1 MELTNINNTYDIK
14 DKPVYLSND
23 EIEIILNH
31 LPNTYGSDLKENENI
46 RNSLRHYFQDILQ
59 NKKVSPSAIN
69 NVTNE
74 IVKQHGQSRIAA
86 GQSVGSHCAES
97 CSQPAM
103 QQTLNSV
110 ISTEKLLIQDE
121 DGSGHIYEIGTWI
134 DQLLIENPDKIEL
147 FPKNRT
153 QYLGLDEPVY
163 IASCNDEGIMS
174 WDKVTGITK
183 HLPKGDLV
191 KIKTKSGREVT
202 ATQNKSLLVWN
213 GINIVPIKGKDIKVG
228 DQVPISNQIPT
239 SHKVYHEVNLNKKF
253 KLDKQFGQIVGL
265 YYAVGDNKSDEDDK
279 ANNVTFCVEEFDIV
293 KLIGEWCYRMNF
305 EIYREYNKKCTIIK
319 IDSVL
324 FSESFKKW
332 TSTIPVEDGLS
343 VPQEILFGNN
353 EFIKGFLNGYFS
365 GIGTIDKY
373 INMDT
378 KNLTETIAYLCSRF
392 GIFCNINDNKII
404 IKNVTLWR
412 QLIGTCDVEK
422 YKLMC
427 NQSKS
432 YKNVYNDVMLD
443 PIISIEYVRDIEF
456 VYDLT
461 VPSTLNFSLFNGLNL
476 RDSFHS
482 AGQSRSSG
490 GISEMEELF
499 YAKKV
504 RKTELCTIYYKD
516 RLSYEEVLDSK
527 KDIEGCM
534 MSQFIQDYLYVK
546 EGERY
551 VKKYEIETY
560 DNLSKK
566 WWHNNDYYLNNIL
579 KTKIPNDDDYVLRI
593 HLNLKEMYKYKVSI
607 QDMVDVF
614 NREIDSPINLLYG
627 PMQDAIIDIYACA
640 DFVENKKKEMV
651 LEGVACSDN
660 NNTMATAAFYQ
671 SILMPSLNTLK
682 IKGVSGITNLVPIV
696 TPVISAILS
705 DDKVVWKL
713 TYNNDKTINN
723 IIKMFQLFSIFIVK
737 QTDDYLLLTM
747 PKYEDIAY
755 FFVGDSSMTKE
766 KYLALT
772 PIVYADLIIKI
783 DKKNNPKNK
792 QNNLLKTFSN
802 LKVLTIEKL
811 YSVVLSH
818 KKMNQSGISI
828 QMIKKLFKK
837 SGVEIALE
845 EDEFNPKLYVIS
857 ASSPR
862 SVISALLKNDESLKK
877 YAELIH
883 AEVIGSNLRGLL
895 ALPFLDKTR
904 VKSNNMH
911 VTAAVLG
918 NRAARKLFID
928 ECIESTT
935 PFGVHPQHIILIADV
950 YFSRGVPTG
959 AMYNSVNKQLG
970 PVDKATVSKAVDV
983 FKASSLHGITNDI
996 TGVSTHIAF
1005 GIAPKIGTGYFDVA
1019 YHGKKVSVNSE
1030 MYTAFKNEQ
1039 AYIDREANQIMPVDI
1054 TMPEIESEEYLPLTS
1069 RPVLL
1074 GKKVNLPYEEPVII
1088 ENIPTK
1094 PVSRYQ
1100 KSKTIEIEPVKPVS
1114 RYQKAKTIDI
1124 EPSKPVSRYQKS
1136 KLIEEK
1142 EEKIEEKEPLK
1153 PVSRYQKKKEEKIE
1167 EKIEEKEPVKKTIP
1181 IKKSDISAK
1190 SKRTKK

>member
-1 MELTNINNTYDIK
+1 MELVNINNTYDIK
-14 DKPVYLSND
+14 DKPVFLSDD
-23 EIEIILNH
+23 EIEEILNY
-31 LPNTYGSDLKENENI
+31 LPSTYGSDLKENENI

-59 NKKVSPSAIN
+59 NKKVTPSAIN

-97 CSQPAM
+97 CSQPSM
-103 QQTLNSV
+103 QSTLNSCPGY
-110 ISTEKLLIQDE
+110 EKLLIQDE

-134 DQLLIENPDKIEL
+134 DQLLIENFDKIEL

-153 QYLGLDEPVY
+153 QYLGLNEPVY

-213 GINIVPIKGKDIKVG
+213 GSNIVPIKGKDIKVG
-228 DQVPISNQIPT
+228 DQVPISNQIPI
-239 SHKVYHEVNLNKKF
+239 SHKVYDDVNLNKKI
-253 KLDKQFGQIVGL
+253 KLDKKFGQIVGL
-265 YYAVGDNKSDEDDK
+265 YYATGVIVDDSL
-279 ANNVTFCVEEFDIV
+279 C
-293 KLIGEWCYRMNF
+293 LR
-305 EIYREYNKKCTIIK
+305 
-319 IDSVL
+319 
-324 FSESFKKW
+324 ESFKKW
-332 TSTIPVEDGLS
+332 IMPVRDGLS
-343 VPQEILFGNN
+343 VPQEILFGND
-353 EFIKGFLNGYFS
+353 EFVKGFLNGYFS

-373 INMDT
+373 IKMDT

-392 GIFCNINDNKII
+392 GIFCKINDNKIV

-412 QLIGTCDVEK
+412 QLIGTCDAEK
-422 YKLMC
+422 YKLMYK
-427 NQSKS
+427 QSKF
-432 YKNVYNDVMLD
+432 YKNIHNDVMLD
-443 PIISIEYVRDIEF
+443 PIISIQYVKDIEY

-482 AGQSRSSG
+482 AGQSKAKSG
-490 GISEMEELF
+490 GIGEMEELF

-504 RKTELCTIYYKD
+504 RKTELCTIHYKD

-546 EGERY
+546 EGEIY

-627 PMQDAIIDIYACA
+627 PIQDAIIDIYACA
-640 DFVENKKKEMV
+640 DFVENKKNEMV
-651 LEGVACSDN
+651 LEGVVCTDN

-671 SILMPSLNTLK
+671 SILMPSLNILK
-682 IKGVSGITNLVPIV
+682 IKGVSGISNLVPIV

-713 TYNNDKTINN
+713 NYNKTITN
-723 IIKMFQLFSIFIVK
+723 IIKMFQLFSIFIFK

-766 KYLALT
+766 KYLALN

-818 KKMNQSGISI
+818 RKMKQSGISI
-828 QMIKKLFKK
+828 QMVKKLFKK
-837 SGVEIALE
+837 SNIEIALE

-862 SVISALLKNDESLKK
+862 SVISTLLKNDESLKK

-928 ECIESTT
+928 ELIDSTSG
-935 PFGVHPQHIILIADV
+935 FGVHPQHIILIADV

-1054 TMPEIESEEYLPLTS
+1054 TVPEKEEEYLPLTS

-1088 ENIPTK
+1088 DKVQK

-1100 KSKTIEIEPVKPVS
+1100 RKT
-1114 RYQKAKTIDI
+1114 
-1124 EPSKPVSRYQKS
+1124 
-1136 KLIEEK
+1136 
-1142 EEKIEEKEPLK
+1142 IEEKEPLK
-1153 PVSRYQKKKEEKIE
+1153 PVSRYQKPKTIEIEPSKPVSRYQKKTIE
-1167 EKIEEKEPVKKTIP
+1167 EKIEDEPEVIKKTIP
-1181 IKKSDISAK
+1181 IKKSDISTK